1 MKLLCIAF
9 LFLGTAVHAGDN
21 PTPDGKLDM
30 TGIRN
35 TFQDGDLD
43 SVRVM
48 LESFQKQHGST
59 ATRDEKAFT
68 YKYLGVIYAAKTSTR
83 AKAESY
89 FNLLLPLSP
98 NIELTDMYVPKGIE
112 SIFENVKNEYL
123 HSQEYNSKFDA
134 LGNPKNPVNN
144 TPVAN
149 PTPQASK
156 PPIAAE
162 PPKKKDWIWWT
173 VGGAATVAVGTGV
186 VLMMSQG
193 TSSSSP
199 HFDGSFKK

>member
-1 MKLLCIAF
+1 MKLLRVAF
-9 LFLGTAVHAGDN
+9 LLLGTAVYAGVN
-21 PTPDGKLDM
+21 PSPNGNLDM
-30 TGIRN
+30 TGIRS

-43 SVRVM
+43 SVKVI

-68 YKYLGVIYAAKTSTR
+68 YKYLGVIYAAKPATR

-98 NIELTDMYVPKGIE
+98 NIELTDMYVPRDIQA
-112 SIFENVKNEYL
+112 IFDNVKNEYL

-144 TPVAN
+144 TPVA
-149 PTPQASK
+149 S
-156 PPIAAE
+156 PIAPAPKPAIASE

-173 VGGAATVAVGTGV
+173 VGGAATVAVGTGI
-186 VLMMSQG
+186 VLMMSPG
-193 TSSSSP
+193 TSSSSA